1 MGWGVRM
8 GFESIEGAGGEVSWS
23 RWNLSRVVGGEG
35 WGGDGWVL
43 FCFGGMRGM
52 LGMVVLFHLGRVL
65 KHSAGR
71 VELDEVGQRIAIVLV
86 DRVGRMEWIVDENE
100 DCRGELKTGM
110 LQDGCIC
117 AFHLDRC
124 ESCTKHV

>member
-1 MGWGVRM
+1 M
-8 GFESIEGAGGEVSWS
+8 
-23 RWNLSRVVGGEG
+23 
-35 WGGDGWVL
+35 L
-43 FCFGGMRGM
+43 FPLAEMRGV
-52 LGMVVLFHLGRVL
+52 LGMVVLFHLVRVL

-71 VELDEVGQRIAIVLV
+71 ELDGVGQRIVIVLV

-110 LQDGCIC
+110 LQHGCIC
-117 AFHLDRC
+117 AFYLDRC